1 MGFCCT
7 ALRDGRYAGPG
18 DLALSSRGG
27 SPELADPIALMRPL
41 STLPARSARPAITI
55 TCKAATRRAASSSS
69 SLLPAPVQSLYLSA
83 ETQVRAGVALSKST
97 YAAHPQTTAICSA
110 LAIIVLIKLLYVPV
124 RLFLYR
130 LKSAGNRKKVVRDI
144 TAANAEEE
152 TVDAPPVPDVLVP
165 LDEGADPAVDIV
177 NLVYGSSPNVGD
189 DDADV
194 TSLGIGG
201 GLGKQP
207 PPKRRR

>member
-1 MGFCCT
+1 MQ
-7 ALRDGRYAGPG
+7 AL
-18 DLALSSRGG
+18 
-27 SPELADPIALMRPL
+27 
-41 STLPARSARPAITI
+41 
-55 TCKAATRRAASSSS
+55 C
-69 SLLPAPVQSLYLSA
+69 VSA
-83 ETQVRAGVALSKST
+83 ETQVRAGVAVAKAT

-124 RLFLYR
+124 RLFFYR
-130 LKSAGNRKKVVRDI
+130 LKSAGTRKKVVRDV
-144 TAANAEEE
+144 TASKAEEE
-152 TVDAPPVPDVLVP
+152 TAEAPPVPDVLVP

>member
-1 MGFCCT
+1 MK
-7 ALRDGRYAGPG
+7 
-18 DLALSSRGG
+18 S
-27 SPELADPIALMRPL
+27 
-41 STLPARSARPAITI
+41 
-55 TCKAATRRAASSSS
+55 
-69 SLLPAPVQSLYLSA
+69 LPAPLQAAYAAVD
-83 ETQVRAGVALSKST
+83 TQVRAGVALAKST

-110 LAIIVLIKLLYVPV
+110 LALIVLIKLLYVPV
-124 RLFLYR
+124 RLFFYR
-130 LKSAGNRKKVVRDI
+130 LKSAGTRKKVVRDVT
-144 TAANAEEE
+144 TATAEEE
-152 TVDAPPVPDVLVP
+152 TAEAPPVPDVLVP
-165 LDEGADPAVDIV
+165 LDESADPAVDIV

>member
-1 MGFCCT
+1 
-7 ALRDGRYAGPG
+7 
-18 DLALSSRGG
+18 
-27 SPELADPIALMRPL
+27 MRPL
-41 STLPARSARPAITI
+41 STLPARSVRPAITI

-69 SLLPAPVQSLYLSA
+69 SSLLKSLPAPVQSLCVSA
-83 ETQVRAGVALSKST
+83 ETQLRAGVALAKST

-110 LAIIVLIKLLYVPV
+110 LALIILIKLLYVPV

-130 LKSAGNRKKVVRDI
+130 LKSAGTRKKVVRDV
-144 TAANAEEE
+144 TAAKAEEE
-152 TVDAPPVPDVLVP
+152 TAEAPPTPPDVLVP
-165 LDEGADPAVDIV
+165 IEDADPAVDIV

>member
-1 MGFCCT
+1 
-7 ALRDGRYAGPG
+7 
-18 DLALSSRGG
+18 
-27 SPELADPIALMRPL
+27 MRPL
-41 STLPARSARPAITI
+41 STLPARSVRPAITV

-69 SLLPAPVQSLYLSA
+69 SLFKSLPAPAQALCVSA
-83 ETQVRAGVALSKST
+83 ETQVRAGVAVAKST

-110 LAIIVLIKLLYVPV
+110 LALIILIKLLYVPV
-124 RLFLYR
+124 RLFFYR
-130 LKSAGNRKKVVRDI
+130 LKSAGTRKKVVRDV
-144 TAANAEEE
+144 TAAKAEEE
-152 TVDAPPVPDVLVP
+152 TAELPPPAPDVLVP

>member
-1 MGFCCT
+1 
-7 ALRDGRYAGPG
+7 
-18 DLALSSRGG
+18 
-27 SPELADPIALMRPL
+27 MRPL
-41 STLPARSARPAITI
+41 STLPARSVRPAITI
-55 TCKAATRRAASSSS
+55 TCKAAARRASASSSS
-69 SLLPAPVQSLYLSA
+69 LIKSLPAPFQAAYAAVD
-83 ETQVRAGVALSKST
+83 TQVRAGVALAKST

-110 LAIIVLIKLLYVPV
+110 LAIVILVKLLYVPV
-124 RLFLYR
+124 RLFFYR
-130 LKSAGNRKKVVRDI
+130 LKSAGTRKKVVRDV
-144 TAANAEEE
+144 TAAKAEEE
-152 TVDAPPVPDVLVP
+152 TAELPPPAPDVLVP

>member
-1 MGFCCT
+1 MAGFGCT
-7 ALRDGRYAGPG
+7 SVRDSRYAAGY
-18 DLALSSRGG
+18 DLAIVSSRVA
-27 SPELADPIALMRPL
+27 ELARALPIALMRPL
-41 STLPARSARPAITI
+41 STLPARSVRPAITV
-55 TCKAATRRAASSSS
+55 TCKAATRR
-69 SLLPAPVQSLYLSA
+69 PVQSLYLSA
-83 ETQVRAGVALSKST
+83 ETQLRAGVALAKST

-110 LAIIVLIKLLYVPV
+110 LALIVLIKLLYVPV
-124 RLFLYR
+124 RLFIYR
-130 LKSAGNRKKVVRDI
+130 LKSAGTRKKVVRDV
-144 TAANAEEE
+144 TAAKAEEE
-152 TVDAPPVPDVLVP
+152 TAELPPPAPDVLVP